1 MTEAKYVV
9 ALIERDVAEKIP
21 VTVLLHE
28 IPVLEMVHSKA
39 VIRPADI
46 DPVVASREVDL
57 EDEYDRLA
65 NQYGMDEN
73 GIPFVERVYGRLDEF
88 VRKVE
93 EGYGSQTEAK
103 QKRRANKPADSVTD
117 DESNAG

>member
-28 IPVLEMVHSKA
+28 IPVLEMVHSTA

-46 DPVVASREVDL
+46 DPIVESREVDL
-57 EDEYDRLA
+57 MDEYDRLA
-65 NQYGMDEN
+65 NQYGADEN

-93 EGYGSQTEAK
+93 EGYGSQADAK
-103 QKRRANKPADSVTD
+103 PRRRTNRAADSVTD

>member
-46 DPVVASREVDL
+46 DPIVESREVDL
-57 EDEYDRLA
+57 MDEYDRLA
-65 NQYGMDEN
+65 NQYGADEN

-88 VRKVE
+88 VKKVE
-93 EGYGSQTEAK
+93 EGYETHQPKKAK
-103 QKRRANKPADSVTD
+103 GNKVTKPED
-117 DESNAG
+117 AGDESNAG